1 MATGFTSGM
10 RNHRVTI
17 LNKVQPSERQFG
29 EKTGYRRDGSLWSSY
44 EFSKGTMALREGAL
58 DAYDSVM
65 FRLNFSGNVAKK
77 ITRESLI
84 EMHGK
89 IYQIQSLNEDYHD
102 NKIIIRAT
110 EMTTQVNIMDYR
122 KIVTSQEH
130 TVVTYDNNVVMALHE
145 EV

>member
-1 MATGFTSGM
+1 MSTGFNAGM

-58 DAYDSVM
+58 DAYDSVI
-65 FRLNFSGNVAKK
+65 FRMNFSANVT

-84 EMHGK
+84 ECNGK
-89 IYQIQSLNEDYHD
+89 VYQVQSLNSDKRE

-110 EMTTQVNIMDYR
+110 EMTTQVNIIPESYSDGR
-122 KIVTSQEH
+122 IGGGSQSS
-130 TVVTYDNNVVMALHE
+130 HE
-145 EV
+145 IGG

>member
-1 MATGFTSGM
+1 M

-44 EFSKGTMALREGAL
+44 EFSKGTRALREGAL
-58 DAYDSVM
+58 DAYDSVI
-65 FRLNFSGNVAKK
+65 FRMNFSANVT

-84 EMHGK
+84 ECEGK
-89 IYQIQSLNEDYHD
+89 VYQVQSLNSDKRE

-122 KIVTSQEH
+122 KIVTAEEH
-130 TVVTYDNNVVMALHE
+130 IVVTNSDHIVMTLHE

>member
-1 MATGFTSGM
+1 MSTGFTSGM

-44 EFSKGTMALREGAL
+44 EFSKGTRALREGAL
-58 DAYDSVM
+58 DAYDSVI
-65 FRLNFSGNVAKK
+65 FRMNFSANVT

-84 EMHGK
+84 ECDGK
-89 IYQIQSLNEDYHD
+89 VYQVQSLNSDKRE

-110 EMTTQVNIMDYR
+110 EMTTQVNIVEPYS
-122 KIVTSQEH
+122 TSEIGP
-130 TVVTYDNNVVMALHE
+130 TTEGDI
-145 EV
+145 

>member
-1 MATGFTSGM
+1 M

-29 EKTGYRRDGSLWSSY
+29 EKTGYRSDGSLWSSY
-44 EFSKGTMALREGAL
+44 EFSKGTRALREGAL
-58 DAYDSVM
+58 DAYDSVI

-84 EMHGK
+84 GMHGK

>member
-1 MATGFTSGM
+1 MNATGFTSGM

-44 EFSKGTMALREGAL
+44 EFSKGTRALREGAL
-58 DAYDSVM
+58 DAYDSVI
-65 FRLNFSGNVAKK
+65 FRMNFSANVT

-84 EMHGK
+84 ECDGK
-89 IYQIQSLNEDYHD
+89 VYQVQSMNSDRRE

-110 EMTTQVNIMDYR
+110 EMTTQVNIIPEPYSDGR
-122 KIVTSQEH
+122 ISGGSQSS
-130 TVVTYDNNVVMALHE
+130 HE
-145 EV
+145 IGG

>member
-1 MATGFTSGM
+1 MSTGFTSGM

-44 EFSKGTMALREGAL
+44 EFSKGTRALREGAL
-58 DAYDSVM
+58 DAYDSVI
-65 FRLNFSGNVAKK
+65 FRMNFSANVT

-84 EMHGK
+84 ECNGK
-89 IYQIQSLNEDYHD
+89 VYQVQSLNSDRRD

-110 EMTTQVNIMDYR
+110 EMTTQVNIIPEPYSDGR
-122 KIVTSQEH
+122 IGGGSQSS
-130 TVVTYDNNVVMALHE
+130 HE
-145 EV
+145 IGG

>member
-1 MATGFTSGM
+1 MSTGFTSGM

-44 EFSKGTMALREGAL
+44 EFSKGTRALREGAL
-58 DAYDSVM
+58 DAYDSVI
-65 FRLNFSGNVAKK
+65 FRMNFSANAT

-84 EMHGK
+84 ECNGK
-89 IYQIQSLNEDYHD
+89 VYQVQSLNSDKRE

-110 EMTTQVNIMDYR
+110 EMTTQVNIIPEPYSDGR
-122 KIVTSQEH
+122 IGGGSQSS
-130 TVVTYDNNVVMALHE
+130 HE
-145 EV
+145 IGG

>member
-1 MATGFTSGM
+1 M

-17 LNKVQPSERQFG
+17 LNKVSPAEKAFG
-29 EKTGYRRDGSLWSSY
+29 EKTGYQRIGSLDSTY
-44 EFSKGTMALREGAL
+44 EFDKGTKALREGAL
-58 DAYDSVM
+58 DAYDSVI
-65 FRLNFSGNVAKK
+65 FRMNFSGNVAKK

-89 IYQIQSLNEDYHD
+89 IYQVQSLNEDYRD

-110 EMTTQVNIMDYR
+110 EMTTQVNIIPGPDP
-122 KIVTSQEH
+122 SSS
-130 TVVTYDNNVVMALHE
+130 

>member
-1 MATGFTSGM
+1 M
-10 RNHRVTI
+10 RNHRITI
-17 LNKVQPSERQFG
+17 LNKVQPTEKAFG
-29 EKTGYRRDGSLWSSY
+29 EKTGYRREGSIQSSY
-44 EFSKGTMALREGAL
+44 EFNKGTKALREGAL
-58 DAYDSVM
+58 DAYDSVI

-110 EMTTQVNIMDYR
+110 EMTTQVNIVPEPYS
-122 KIVTSQEH
+122 TSEIGSC
-130 TVVTYDNNVVMALHE
+130 E
-145 EV
+145 EGDI

>member
-1 MATGFTSGM
+1 MSTGFTSGM

-44 EFSKGTMALREGAL
+44 EFSKGTRALREGAL
-58 DAYDSVM
+58 DAYDSVI
-65 FRLNFSGNVAKK
+65 FRMNFSANVT

-84 EMHGK
+84 ECEGK
-89 IYQIQSLNEDYHD
+89 VYQVQSLNSDRRD

-110 EMTTQVNIMDYR
+110 EMTAQVNIVEPYSTTEIGPTTEGD
-122 KIVTSQEH
+122 I
-130 TVVTYDNNVVMALHE
+130 
-145 EV
+145 

>member
-1 MATGFTSGM
+1 MTTGFTSGM
-10 RNHRVTI
+10 RNHRITI
-17 LNKVQPSERQFG
+17 LNKVQSSGRAFG
-29 EKTGYRRDGSLWSSY
+29 EKTGYRREGSLNSSY
-44 EFSKGTMALREGAL
+44 EFDKGTRALREGAL

-89 IYQIQSLNEDYHD
+89 IYQIQSLNSDYHD

-110 EMTTQVNIMDYR
+110 EMTTQVNIIPEPYSSSS
-122 KIVTSQEH
+122 IEGGSTES
-130 TVVTYDNNVVMALHE
+130 HE
-145 EV
+145 VGQ

>member
-1 MATGFTSGM
+1 MSTGFTSGM
-10 RNHRVTI
+10 RDHRVTI

-44 EFSKGTMALREGAL
+44 EFSKGTRALREGAL
-58 DAYDSVM
+58 DAYDSVI
-65 FRLNFSGNVAKK
+65 FRMNFSANVT

-84 EMHGK
+84 ECEGK
-89 IYQIQSLNEDYHD
+89 VYQVQSLNSDKRE

-110 EMTTQVNIMDYR
+110 EMTTQVNIIDYR
-122 KIVTSQEH
+122 KIVTSQQH
-130 TVVTYDNNVVMALHE
+130 TVVTDDNNVVMALHE